1 MPCPVLQ
8 SPVSSALKADWGTG
22 SPNLTLTLYRLA
34 QGFSYRALGTSL
46 ATLELEVSDETHVLR
61 SDVVRQV
68 QAQGSLSLCLIA
80 KP

>member
-1 MPCPVLQ
+1 M
-8 SPVSSALKADWGTG
+8 
-22 SPNLTLTLYRLA
+22 TLTLYRLA
-34 QGFSYRALGTSL
+34 QDFSYFSYRALGTSL

-80 KP
+80 KPWMWEKTTVIDGLCL